1 MLIHIGKEKEVKR
14 AEYLKVIDTHKMTS
28 DERTVMLST
37 RDIGQ
42 KLTMRNQLKLLFH
55 KYKAGLHLSEAEL
68 AVLFPQGRTAM
79 PTDDDISEETSEE
92 NGDRDMMVL
101 QESEQADIGSAS
113 NDGMS
118 SLPDD
123 EDPRVPTPF
132 VQPGATG
139 SVGAKMLEHIH
150 QLKLAKGTNG
160 DGRQSRK
167 EERTEE
173 EETLISLPK
182 YVPRPVQIPIGIEGV
197 TAPTDVTSTKT
208 STGMSGSVGNTHV
221 KVDRDPLLQVQYDHH
236 IEVERVTSLTRP
248 LD

>member
-1 MLIHIGKEKEVKR
+1 MLIHIGKEKEAKR

-68 AVLFPQGRTAM
+68 AVLFPQGMEAK
-79 PTDDDISEETSEE
+79 PTEDDISEETSEGNE
-92 NGDRDMMVL
+92 DRDMVVM

-123 EDPRVPTPF
+123 EDARPPTPF
-132 VQPGATG
+132 VQPGAAE

-150 QLKLAKGTNG
+150 QLKLAKGTSG
-160 DGRQSRK
+160 EGRQSRK

-173 EETLISLPK
+173 ETLICLPK

-197 TAPTDVTSTKT
+197 TAPTDVTSTKP
-208 STGMSGSVGNTHV
+208 STGVSGSVGNTHV